1 MLDIIRKDALADEK
15 ARLEQLLATME
26 KRVAAAFR
34 TFIAETT
41 SEAMVRHVVQL
52 VSLGRINEALGV
64 IDSQVASMAGSITSV
79 FQDAATAETVALIQ
93 QVVGTV
99 PVSITFAPTN
109 PRAAAL
115 MRAERL
121 EFIREF
127 SDEQRAVV
135 RDVISAG
142 LQSGEGP
149 RQIATDFR
157 AAIGLTQSQLDTVA
171 NYRRLLEQGSA
182 DALNRALRDRRFDG
196 SVQRAADGGKPLQA
210 DQIDKMVERYR
221 QRMLAYRA
229 ENIARTEAG
238 RALSLGRDEAMQQQI
253 DSGAVSADLVDQK
266 WATIIDGR
274 ERLSHETMN
283 DQVVPWGQPFIS
295 GAGNRLRYPHDPQAP
310 ADEICG
316 CRCSKI
322 FIIRKKAR

>member
-41 SEAMVRHVVQL
+41 SEAMVRHVVHL

-64 IDSQVASMAGSITSV
+64 IDSQVATMAGSITSV
-79 FQDAATAETVALIQ
+79 FQDAATAETVALVQ
-93 QVVGTV
+93 QVVGTA
-99 PVSITFAPTN
+99 PVSITFDPTN

-135 RDVISAG
+135 RDVIAAG

-182 DALNRALRDRRFDG
+182 DALDRALRDRRFDA
-196 SVQRAADGGKPLQA
+196 SVQLAADGGKPLQA

-229 ENIARTEAG
+229 ENIARSESG
-238 RALSLGRDEAMQQQI
+238 RALSLGRAEAMQQQI
-253 DSGAVSADLVDQK
+253 DAGIIRVDQIDMV
-266 WATIIDGR
+266 WRTILDGR
-274 ERLSHETMN
+274 ERSSHEAMN
-283 DQVVPWGQPFIS
+283 NQIRPWGGQFTS
-295 GAGNRLRYPHDPQAP
+295 GAGINLRWPHDSTAP
-310 ADEICG
+310 ASETVQ
-316 CRCSKI
+316 CRCSVIYKI
-322 FIIRKKAR
+322 GKR

>member
-1 MLDIIRKDALADEK
+1 MLAIIRKDALADEK

-41 SEAMVRHVVQL
+41 SEAVVRHVVQL
-52 VSLGRINEALGV
+52 VSVGRINEALGV
-64 IDSQVASMAGSITSV
+64 IDSQVASMAGSITSA
-79 FQDAATAETVALIQ
+79 FQDAATAETVALVQ
-93 QVVGTV
+93 QVVGSV
-99 PVSITFAPTN
+99 PVSISFDPTN

-135 RDVISAG
+135 RDVIAAG

-196 SVQRAADGGKPLQA
+196 SVQRAADGGKPLSA

-229 ENIARTEAG
+229 ENFARSESG
-238 RALSLGRDEAMQQQI
+238 RALSLGRAEAMQQQI
-253 DSGAVSADLVDQK
+253 DAGIIRADQIDMI
-266 WATIIDGR
+266 WRTIMDDR
-274 ERLSHETMN
+274 ERLSHEKMN
-283 DQVVPWGQPFIS
+283 TQVQPWGGQFTS
-295 GAGNRLRYPHDPQAP
+295 GDGFRLRWPHDALAP
-310 ADEICG
+310 ASETVQ
-316 CRCSKI
+316 CRCSVIYRIGK
-322 FIIRKKAR
+322 R